1 LQSIRNLST
10 PTNLTPFSTNSFFAI
25 GNTVCVGRA
34 ILTFSSGNFI
44 FSILQKFKSRS
55 SPNTHQE
62 TYKKRCLI
70 ESFFGTTKRMFGS
83 YLEERT
89 EKMAFHVVFLGLL
102 SGNIGNILVIL
113 FITLRCKRIFLIASN
128 DIDIIPLMI

>member
-1 LQSIRNLST
+1 MVN
-10 PTNLTPFSTNSFFAI
+10 
-25 GNTVCVGRA
+25 
-34 ILTFSSGNFI
+34 
-44 FSILQKFKSRS
+44 
-55 SPNTHQE
+55 
-62 TYKKRCLI
+62 
-70 ESFFGTTKRMFGS
+70 